1 MPAKKQ
7 LSPLLKQIAAS
18 ARDECCLD
26 PSQPLLIGVSG
37 GPDSLCLAHALHALH
52 YNLLIAHFDHQL
64 RPESSAEARMVQD
77 WAKANRLPFLLG
89 VGDVRSFAKAQR
101 LSIEEAA
108 RTLRYRF
115 LFAQAG
121 QHQAQAV
128 AVAHNADDQVETILM
143 HLLRGAGL
151 SGLKGMLP
159 ISLNEGWADTV
170 PLVRPLLGI
179 WRKDIEEYCASE
191 SLSPNLD
198 ATNNDTTYYRNR
210 LRHQLIPHLESYNPQ
225 IRQVI
230 WRTGRALAGD
240 AKTVAAALETAWQS
254 SLIEEGPGFVAFD
267 WATLCAQP
275 TGLQRSLLRKAF
287 DELRPGLRDLDFE
300 VVERGLHFLSHPTRS
315 ASLNLALGLSLIL
328 EPPRLYLAES
338 PQMLPVPPAW
348 PQITGE
354 IMVPVPGKITL
365 GRQWWLETATEPQH
379 WTSKDDPF
387 QACLDATAIIAP
399 LRLLPPQP
407 ADRFC
412 PLGMQGK
419 SQKLADFFINQGLPR
434 RARPNWPL
442 LLCGEVIAWIPGFR
456 PSEHFRT
463 HPGTTQ
469 RCYIR
474 VFAV

>member
-1 MPAKKQ
+1 MPAQKQ
-7 LSPLLKQIAAS
+7 LSPLLSQIAAS
-18 ARDECCLD
+18 ARDDCFLD
-26 PSQPLLIGVSG
+26 PSKPLLIGVSG
-37 GPDSLCLAHALHALH
+37 GPDSLCLAHALHALQ
-52 YNLLIAHFDHQL
+52 YNLLVAHFNHQL
-64 RPESSAEARMVQD
+64 RPESSTEARMVQD
-77 WAKANRLPFLLG
+77 WAAANGLPFLLG
-89 VGDVRSFAKAQR
+89 EGDVRSFAKAQR
-101 LSIEEAA
+101 LSTEEAA

-115 LFAQAG
+115 LFAQARL
-121 QHQAQAV
+121 HQAQAV
-128 AVAHNADDQVETILM
+128 AVAHNADDQAETILM

-159 ISLNEGWADTV
+159 VSQNEGWDEII
-170 PLVRPLLGI
+170 PLVRPLLGV

-191 SLSPNLD
+191 NLSPNLD

-240 AKTVAAALETAWQS
+240 AETVAAALDSAWQS
-254 SLIEEGPGFVAFD
+254 CLIEDGPGFVAFD
-267 WATLCAQP
+267 WAALRAQP
-275 TGLQRSLLRKAF
+275 TGLKRSLLRKAF

-300 VVERGLHFLSHPTRS
+300 VVERGLHFLFHPTRS

-328 EPPRLYLAES
+328 EPPRLYLAET

-354 IMVPVPGKITL
+354 SMVPVPCKMTL
-365 GRQWWLETATEPQH
+365 GRQWWLETAIEPQP
-379 WTSKDDPF
+379 WIAENDPW
-387 QACLDATAIIAP
+387 QACLDAAAITAP
-399 LRLLPPQP
+399 LRLRPPQT

-419 SQKLADFFINQGLPR
+419 SQKLADFFINQGLTR

-442 LLCGEVIAWIPGFR
+442 LLCGEFIAWIPGFR

-469 RCYIR
+469 RLYIR
-474 VFAV
+474 VFAA